1 MVKRTIDSRIMESI
15 KKYIEKISQYYKIE
29 AIILFGSYAKGT
41 ENEDSD
47 IDIAIISSDFSDII
61 EDGAKLIGLTWKIDT
76 RIEPHP
82 ITTED
87 YQKVSNP
94 FVRNDRFLE
103 RILPAI
109 KRYET
114 CKDIENK
121 PIYLKVLKNE
131 LHDTYWENINVE
143 DLIYGSY
150 AGQMLDS
157 LLPMREMNV
166 RVRFN
171 EELETLKEYI
181 VEKVKDRQTGHPSV
195 GEER

>member
-1 MVKRTIDSRIMESI
+1 MVKRTIDGKIMESI

-94 FVRNDRFLE
+94 FVREVVDTG
-103 RILPAI
+103 I
-109 KRYET
+109 K
-114 CKDIENK
+114 
-121 PIYLKVLKNE
+121 V
-131 LHDTYWENINVE
+131 
-143 DLIYGSY
+143 
-150 AGQMLDS
+150 A
-157 LLPMREMNV
+157 
-166 RVRFN
+166 
-171 EELETLKEYI
+171 
-181 VEKVKDRQTGHPSV
+181 
-195 GEER
+195 

>member
-41 ENEDSD
+41 DKEDSD
-47 IDIAIISSDFSDII
+47 IDIAIISSDFNDII

-94 FVRNDRFLE
+94 FVKEVIDTG
-103 RILPAI
+103 I
-109 KRYET
+109 K
-114 CKDIENK
+114 
-121 PIYLKVLKNE
+121 V
-131 LHDTYWENINVE
+131 
-143 DLIYGSY
+143 
-150 AGQMLDS
+150 A
-157 LLPMREMNV
+157 
-166 RVRFN
+166 
-171 EELETLKEYI
+171 
-181 VEKVKDRQTGHPSV
+181 
-195 GEER
+195 

>member
-1 MVKRTIDSRIMESI
+1 MVKRAIDSGIMESI

-87 YQKVSNP
+87 YQKISNP
-94 FVRNDRFLE
+94 FVREVIDTG
-103 RILPAI
+103 I
-109 KRYET
+109 K
-114 CKDIENK
+114 
-121 PIYLKVLKNE
+121 V
-131 LHDTYWENINVE
+131 
-143 DLIYGSY
+143 
-150 AGQMLDS
+150 A
-157 LLPMREMNV
+157 
-166 RVRFN
+166 
-171 EELETLKEYI
+171 
-181 VEKVKDRQTGHPSV
+181 
-195 GEER
+195 

>member
-87 YQKVSNP
+87 YQKISNP
-94 FVRNDRFLE
+94 FVREVIDTG
-103 RILPAI
+103 I
-109 KRYET
+109 K
-114 CKDIENK
+114 
-121 PIYLKVLKNE
+121 V
-131 LHDTYWENINVE
+131 
-143 DLIYGSY
+143 
-150 AGQMLDS
+150 A
-157 LLPMREMNV
+157 
-166 RVRFN
+166 
-171 EELETLKEYI
+171 
-181 VEKVKDRQTGHPSV
+181 
-195 GEER
+195 